1 MSPLPARERDLVFE
15 ALGMRQPGLGLGP
28 PAWPYADTSPTA
40 AVVPERHQIRGLP
53 FPISPTVSWQEPL
66 LRSPGVIGAGAIGDR
81 EPRGAASPVAPARIE
96 LSLAERTSPPEVG
109 FPFSTPTKTAFR
121 ADAPEF
127 VPRGELFETPA
138 KEAAED
144 DFVESRFKMLRVRQ
158 ALAEES
164 KIPDAGD
171 SPLQVKAK
179 RVQVAEDLRGA
190 GPEPLLL
197 AAQRQARQETFAPG
211 NYAKVP
217 LTPGPQPPKGSEA
230 APSAKQSTPV
240 PAGFQGKSK
249 GAARGG
255 GRRA

>member
-1 MSPLPARERDLVFE
+1 MK
-15 ALGMRQPGLGLGP
+15 
-28 PAWPYADTSPTA
+28 
-40 AVVPERHQIRGLP
+40 
-53 FPISPTVSWQEPL
+53 
-66 LRSPGVIGAGAIGDR
+66 
-81 EPRGAASPVAPARIE
+81 
-96 LSLAERTSPPEVG
+96 LSL
-109 FPFSTPTKTAFR
+109 TAFR

-197 AAQRQARQETFAPG
+197 ARASQAAQRQARQETFAPG

-217 LTPGPQPPKGSEA
+217 LTPGPQPPKGSE
-230 APSAKQSTPV
+230 
-240 PAGFQGKSK
+240 
-249 GAARGG
+249 
-255 GRRA
+255 